1 MNCQKG
7 RGIIYLWGKMKEE
20 AKPKIE
26 KKAEEPAVEKPEER
40 SMVRIL
46 ATDIPGNKS
55 VYSGL
60 ARIKGVSWA
69 LSNAICNKLNIDKKK
84 KISQLNEKEINEIT
98 NFVKKPSLPGFM
110 LNRRKDFDSGEDK
123 HLIGTDLEL
132 RKEFDIKRLRQIKSY
147 RGLRHATGQPTRGQR
162 TKAHFR
168 KNKTVGVMGKKKPGK
183 K

>member
-1 MNCQKG
+1 MA
-7 RGIIYLWGKMKEE
+7 EE
-20 AKPKIE
+20 KPEAE
-26 KKAEEPAVEKPEER
+26 KKPVEKEER

-60 ARIKGVSWA
+60 ARIKGVSWS

-98 NFVKKPSLPGFM
+98 NFVKNPTLPGFM
-110 LNRRKDFDSGEDK
+110 LNRRKDFDTGEDK
-123 HLIGTDLEL
+123 HLVGSDLEL

-168 KNKTVGVMGKKKPGK
+168 KNKTVGVTGKKKPGK